1 MAAEKLMMR
10 LVPILA
16 VLALGLSL
24 AAPTLAHETKLKNQE
39 TVSLGNNRG
48 PFELVTHRGQAVT
61 NESFL
66 GKFMLVYFGYT
77 HCPDVC
83 PLDLQTVSE
92 AVDMLGGDGD
102 QVRPLFVTV
111 DPKRD
116 TVPVLADYVK
126 NFHPRMIGLTGSAG
140 QIASAT
146 RVYRIRAR
154 KYFPPDAEDDQYLIG
169 HSAAIVLVGPDGA
182 GLSLYPQGITAED
195 IAKDIRRFMIVSGG
209 KNTRKGIR

>member
-1 MAAEKLMMR
+1 
-10 LVPILA
+10 
-16 VLALGLSL
+16 
-24 AAPTLAHETKLKNQE
+24 
-39 TVSLGNNRG
+39 
-48 PFELVTHRGQAVT
+48 
-61 NESFL
+61 
-66 GKFMLVYFGYT
+66 
-77 HCPDVC
+77 
-83 PLDLQTVSE
+83 
-92 AVDMLGGDGD
+92 
-102 QVRPLFVTV
+102 
-111 DPKRD
+111 
-116 TVPVLADYVK
+116 
-126 NFHPRMIGLTGSAG
+126 MIGLTGSAG